1 MLVDRFKN
9 GNPQNDKPLNRPD
22 VNPKVDYWGG
32 DLAGLQQKI
41 DDGYFETLG
50 VNTLWI
56 SPLNQNPTQ
65 PYGYYAPMK
74 TKFQAITAIGRFLPL
89 KLISVS
95 VRTKNLRI

>member
-1 MLVDRFKN
+1 MLKLSILCWSTVLKRESA
-9 GNPQNDKPLNRPD
+9 NDKPLNRPD

-74 TKFQAITAIGRFLPL
+74 PSFRLSRLLAGFFL
-89 KLISVS
+89 
-95 VRTKNLRI
+95 